1 MEFPEHYFQ
10 KEIREG
16 FEIEEM
22 MKRAWAAEMEVLSVI
37 DRICKRHGITYFA
50 GWGTLLGA
58 IRHEGFIPWDDDID
72 LFMKREDYKRFCEVC
87 RNEEEMEGCVLRNM
101 HTRKRYD
108 RFHGLFTNGKYSTE
122 PEHLERY
129 HGCPYWVGIDIYPLD
144 YIPEGEEA
152 KMQLG
157 IESILFHT
165 LGLIK
170 FAQKE
175 GNDAQVEQLVQQVEN
190 LCGTTLPRKN
200 ITNEVMCLAEGIAA
214 LYHPWEC
221 KKLMSITGGPIE
233 EDVEFD
239 KEWFAETVSVPFEH
253 IRIPVPKEYDK
264 VLTAMYGEWRIPVQG
279 EASHDYPFY
288 KAQEEE
294 IKRLTN

>member
-16 FEIEEM
+16 FAVEEM
-22 MKRAWAAEMEVLSVI
+22 MKRAWAAELEVLCVI

-58 IRHEGFIPWDDDID
+58 IRHKGFIPWDDDID
-72 LFMKREDYKRFCEVC
+72 LFMKREDYRRFCDVC

-101 HTRKRYD
+101 HTREQYD

-144 YIPEGEEA
+144 YMPEGEEG
-152 KMQLG
+152 KLQRSM
-157 IESILFHT
+157 ESILFH
-165 LGLIK
+165 LIGLIK
-170 FAQKE
+170 FAQKT
-175 GNDAQVEQLVQQVEN
+175 GDDRQVEQLVQQAEQ
-190 LCGTTLPRKN
+190 LCGTTIKREH
-200 ITNEVMCLAEGIAA
+200 ITNEVMRLAEGIAS
-214 LYHPWEC
+214 LYQPWEC
-221 KKLMSITGGPIE
+221 RRLMAIAGGAEE
-233 EDVEFD
+233 EDREFE
-239 KEWFAETVSVPFEH
+239 KEWFAEAIEVPFESVM
-253 IRIPVPKEYDK
+253 IPVPKEYDK
-264 VLTAMYGEWRIPVQG
+264 VLTALYGDWSIPIRG

-294 IKRLTN
+294 IQRLTK